1 MATTTTKTAT
11 PPTLSLA
18 PPADW
23 GMETTAARARRERA
37 NAVLAPLIEQ
47 AASDHTEP
55 GARLAAWA
63 KLKASAADVAE
74 LLHVAGSDDLRDLLS
89 AAGAVR
95 GAAADYRSLEAAM
108 ARVHKDVAKAQAAAA
123 KAWAAEQA
131 RTGPPRLSA
140 RGAADRLLELVPG
153 AVVAGGWEL
162 SDNGVVHISVDE
174 EGIPS
179 DKVKVAATRPILLS
193 GRAVDVDTGE
203 YSVEVAWIN
212 EDGRIGRQW
221 TARADVMDGRK
232 LIALATHGAPVC
244 SPTAADLSR
253 FLDWCDS
260 TWGAKL
266 PQRAVSVRL
275 GHIRGGFLRG
285 TGWHPAPA
293 PPAVPTTAPDGTDA
307 QPAPAAPPPAPP
319 PVHLTPPGGYEALTA
334 AIHERGTWDGWLEAW
349 AVTERRPVARLA
361 VYAALASALLP
372 WTTDRGCVLDVWGE
386 TSIGKTTA
394 LNLAASVWAQPRAY
408 VGKWASTMTYRER
421 SAAVLSCLPL
431 LLDDTRQITPKEREN
446 IGQTVYQLADGQGK
460 GRGFVFG
467 AQARAFWCSFTI
479 STGESPLLGTSQDEG
494 ARARCLS
501 VEGAP
506 FGDRS
511 EAVTVNRVTER
522 HYGHLGARFV
532 GALLTRGRAAVSALW
547 EERDAAWAQALAPS
561 GGLAA
566 RLAAHIAALEVAAM
580 IAHEDCG
587 LPFGSWEQI
596 AEVTAVAGAAAVHS
610 GADSDKPLA
619 ALRAV
624 LSRATAQQSSFWGR
638 HATDRDGEAKTPA
651 GGFLGQW
658 KPDDGDRNRWVVI
671 AVATHVLRRW
681 LAEDRYDAPG
691 VIAQWAARGWL
702 ALPAS
707 GTGHDKPVKVDGQ
720 SMRCVCVLRAAVAS
734 AMGGEGE

>member
-1 MATTTTKTAT
+1 MAPQTART
-11 PPTLSLA
+11 MNPPALSLA

-23 GMETTAARARRERA
+23 GLETTAARARRDRA
-37 NAVLAPLIEQ
+37 TAVLAPLIEQ
-47 AASDHTEP
+47 AANETVDA

-63 KLKASAADVAE
+63 KLRASACDVAE

-89 AAGAVR
+89 AAGAIR
-95 GAAADYRSLEAAM
+95 GAAADYRGLDAAM
-108 ARVHKDVAKAQAAAA
+108 ARTVKAVEKAQAQAA

-153 AVVAGGWEL
+153 AAVGGGWEL
-162 SDNGVVHISVDE
+162 SDNGVVHVSVDE
-174 EGIPS
+174 DGVPS

-193 GRAVDVDTGE
+193 GRAVDVDTAE
-203 YSVEVAWIN
+203 YSVEVAWID
-212 EDGRIGRQW
+212 EDGRVGRAW
-221 TARADVMDGRK
+221 TPRADVMDGRK
-232 LIALATHGAPVC
+232 LVALATKGAPVC

-260 TWGAKL
+260 TWAAKL

-285 TGWHPAPA
+285 QGWHPAP
-293 PPAVPTTAPDGTDA
+293 TQDGE
-307 QPAPAAPPPAPP
+307 PISP

-334 AIHERGTWDGWLEAW
+334 AIHERGTWEGWLEAW
-349 AVTERRPVARLA
+349 AVAANRPVARLA

-372 WTTDRGCVLDVWGE
+372 WTTDRGCVLDIWGE

-408 VGKWASTMTYRER
+408 VGKWASTMTFRER

-431 LLDDTRQITPKEREN
+431 LLDDTRQIPPKEREL

-467 AQARAFWCSFTI
+467 AQARAVWCSFTI

-506 FGDRS
+506 FGERA
-511 EAVTVNRVTER
+511 EAVTVNRATDR

-532 GALLTRGRAAVSALW
+532 GALLARGRAAINTLW
-547 EERDAAWAQALAPS
+547 EERDAAWAEALAAS
-561 GGLAA
+561 GPLAS
-566 RLAAHIAALEVAAM
+566 RLAAHIAAIEVAAM
-580 IAHEDCG
+580 VVHEDCG
-587 LPFGSWEQI
+587 LPNGSWDEI
-596 AEVTAVAGAAAVHS
+596 ATATGVAAAAAAHS
-610 GADSDKPLA
+610 GADADKPLA
-619 ALRAV
+619 ALRAT
-624 LSRATAQQSSFWGR
+624 LSRAAALQSAFWGR
-638 HATDRDGEAKTPA
+638 HALDRDGEARTPPA
-651 GGFLGQW
+651 GWLGQW
-658 KPDDGDRNRWVVI
+658 KPDADKDRWAVVAI
-671 AVATHVLRRW
+671 ASHVLRRW
-681 LAEDRYDAPG
+681 LAEDRFDAPG

-702 ALPAS
+702 VLPTS

-720 SMRCVCVLRAAVAS
+720 SMRCVCIQRAAVES
-734 AMGGEGE
+734 AMGEK

>member
-1 MATTTTKTAT
+1 M
-11 PPTLSLA
+11 
-18 PPADW
+18 
-23 GMETTAARARRERA
+23 ARAVK
-37 NAVLAPLIEQ
+37 AVE
-47 AASDHTEP
+47 
-55 GARLAAWA
+55 
-63 KLKASAADVAE
+63 
-74 LLHVAGSDDLRDLLS
+74 
-89 AAGAVR
+89 
-95 GAAADYRSLEAAM
+95 
-108 ARVHKDVAKAQAAAA
+108 KAQGQAA

-140 RGAADRLLELVPG
+140 QGAATRLLDLVPG
-153 AVVAGGWEL
+153 AAVGGGWEL
-162 SDNGVVHISVDE
+162 SDNGVVHVSMDE
-174 EGIPS
+174 DGVPS
-179 DKVKVAATRPILLS
+179 DRVKVAATRPILLC
-193 GRAVDVDTGE
+193 GRAVDVDSGE

-221 TARADVMDGRK
+221 VGRADVMDGRK
-232 LIALATHGAPVC
+232 LIALAAHGAPVC
-244 SPTAADLSR
+244 SPTASDLSR

-260 TWGAKL
+260 TWAAKL

-285 TGWHPAPA
+285 AGWHPAPVA
-293 PPAVPTTAPDGTDA
+293 PESDD
-307 QPAPAAPPPAPP
+307 AAPKPQPP
-319 PVHLTPPGGYEALTA
+319 PVHLTAPGGYEALTA

-349 AVTERRPVARLA
+349 AVAARRPVARLT
-361 VYAALASALLP
+361 VYAALASVLLP

-394 LNLAASVWAQPRAY
+394 LNLAASVWAQPRGY

-431 LLDDTRQITPKEREN
+431 LLDDTRQIAPKERDL

-467 AQARAFWCSFTI
+467 AQARAVWCSFTI

-511 EAVTVNRVTER
+511 EAVTVNRVTDR

-547 EERDAAWAQALAPS
+547 EERDAAWAQALASS
-561 GGLAA
+561 GALAS
-566 RLAAHIAALEVAAM
+566 RLASHVAAIEVAAM
-580 IAHEDCG
+580 IAHEDCE
-587 LPFGSWEQI
+587 LPDGSWEEI
-596 AEVTAVAGAAAVHS
+596 ATATSTAAGAAAHS
-610 GADSDKPLA
+610 GTDADKPLA

-638 HATDRDGEAKTPA
+638 HATDRDNEARTPP

-658 KPDDGDRNRWVVI
+658 KPDEGDRARWSVVAI
-671 AVATHVLRRW
+671 ATHVLRRW

-702 ALPAS
+702 ALPSS

-720 SMRCVCVLRAAVAS
+720 SMRCVCVLRAAVDA
-734 AMGGEGE
+734 AMGAGGES

>member
-1 MATTTTKTAT
+1 MPPTATKATTA
-11 PPTLSLA
+11 PTLSLA

-37 NAVLAPLIEQ
+37 TATLAPLIEQ
-47 AASDHTEP
+47 AASDSTDP

-63 KLKASAADVAE
+63 RLKASAADVAE

-89 AAGAVR
+89 AAGAIR
-95 GAAADYRSLEAAM
+95 GAAADYRALEAAM

-162 SDNGVVHISVDE
+162 TDNGVVHISADE
-174 EGIPS
+174 DGVPS
-179 DKVKVAATRPILLS
+179 DKVKVAATRPIILS
-193 GRAVDVDTGE
+193 GRAVDVDSGE
-203 YSVEVAWIN
+203 YSVEVAWVN
-212 EDGRIGRQW
+212 EDGRIGRAW
-221 TARADVMDGRK
+221 TPRAEVMDGRK
-232 LIALATHGAPVC
+232 LITLASQGAPVC

-293 PPAVPTTAPDGTDA
+293 AP
-307 QPAPAAPPPAPP
+307 QPEGAEAPAAPP

-334 AIHERGTWDGWLEAW
+334 AVHERGTWDGWLEAW
-349 AVTERRPVARLA
+349 AVAKRRPVARLV
-361 VYAALASALLP
+361 VYAALASVLLP
-372 WTTDRGCVLDVWGE
+372 WTADRGCVLDVWGE

-431 LLDDTRQITPKEREN
+431 LLDDTRQITPKEREH

-506 FGDRS
+506 FGDRL

-566 RLAAHIAALEVAAM
+566 RLAAHIAALEVAAI

-587 LPFGSWEQI
+587 LPFGTWEQI
-596 AEVTAVAGAAAVHS
+596 AEVTAVAAAAAVGS

-624 LSRATAQQSSFWGR
+624 LSRAAAMQSAFWGR
-638 HATDRDGEAKTPA
+638 HAQDREGEARTPP
-651 GGFLGQW
+651 GGFVGQW
-658 KPDDGDRNRWVVI
+658 KPDGAGDDNRNRWEVI

-691 VIAQWAARGWL
+691 IIAQWAARGWL
-702 ALPAS
+702 ALPKS
-707 GTGHDKPVKVDGQ
+707 GAGHDKPVKVDGQ
-720 SMRCVCVLRAAVAS
+720 SMRCVCILRKAAEEK
-734 AMGGEGE
+734 MREEGA

>member
-1 MATTTTKTAT
+1 MSSTTTKTAT
-11 PPTLSLA
+11 PPALSLA

-23 GMETTAARARRERA
+23 GLETTAARTRRERA
-37 NAVLAPLIEQ
+37 TAALAPLIEQ
-47 AASDHTEP
+47 AANDNTDP

-63 KLKASAADVAE
+63 KLKASASDVAE
-74 LLHVAGSDDLRDLLS
+74 LLHVAGSDDLRDLLA

-95 GAAADYRSLEAAM
+95 GAAADYRALDAAM
-108 ARVHKDVAKAQAAAA
+108 ARTVKAVEKAQAQAA

-140 RGAADRLLELVPG
+140 QGAATRLLDLVPG
-153 AVVAGGWEL
+153 AAVGGGWEL
-162 SDNGVVHISVDE
+162 SDNGVIHVSVDD

-179 DKVKVAATRPILLS
+179 DKVKVAATRPVLLA
-193 GRAVDVDTGE
+193 GRAVDVDSGE

-221 TARADVMDGRK
+221 TPRADVMDGRK

-244 SPTAADLSR
+244 SPTASDLSR

-260 TWGAKL
+260 TWAAKL

-285 TGWHPAPA
+285 TGWHPAP
-293 PPAVPTTAPDGTDA
+293 VQDGE
-307 QPAPAAPPPAPP
+307 PLPP
-319 PVHLTPPGGYEALTA
+319 PVHLTPPGGYEVLTA
-334 AIHERGTWDGWLEAW
+334 AIHERGTWEGWLEAW
-349 AVTERRPVARLA
+349 AVAAQRPVARLA
-361 VYAALASALLP
+361 VYTALASALLP

-394 LNLAASVWAQPRAY
+394 LNLAASVWAQPRGY

-431 LLDDTRQITPKEREN
+431 LLDDTRQIAPKERDL

-467 AQARAFWCSFTI
+467 AQARAVWCSFTI

-511 EAVTVNRVTER
+511 EAVTVNRVTDR

-532 GALLTRGRAAVSALW
+532 GALLARGRPAVSALW
-547 EERDAAWAQALAPS
+547 EERDAAWAQALAPA

-566 RLAAHIAALEVAAM
+566 RLAAHIAAIEVAAM
-580 IAHEDCG
+580 VAHEDCG
-587 LPFGSWEQI
+587 LPDGSWDEI
-596 AEVTAVAGAAAVHS
+596 ASAINVAGAAATHS
-610 GADSDKPLA
+610 GTDADKPLA

-638 HATDRDGEAKTPA
+638 HAVDRDNEAKTPP

-658 KPDDGDRNRWVVI
+658 KTDDGDRNRWAVVAI
-671 AVATHVLRRW
+671 ATHVLRRW
-681 LAEDRYDAPG
+681 LTEDRYDAPG

-702 ALPAS
+702 ALPAT
-707 GTGHDKPVKVDGQ
+707 GAGHDKPVKVDGQ
-720 SMRCVCVLRAAVAS
+720 SMRCVCVLRAAVVN
-734 AMGGEGE
+734 AMGEAE

>member
-1 MATTTTKTAT
+1 MATTSTKATT
-11 PPTLSLA
+11 PPALTLA

-37 NAVLAPLIEQ
+37 TAVLAPLIEQ
-47 AASDHTEP
+47 AAAEHAEP
-55 GARLAAWA
+55 GVRLAAWA
-63 KLKASAADVAE
+63 KLKANAADVAE
-74 LLHVAGSDDLRDLLS
+74 LLHVAGSDDLRDLLA

-95 GAAADYRSLEAAM
+95 GAAADYRALDAAM
-108 ARVHKDVAKAQAAAA
+108 ARAIKAVEKAQAQAA

-140 RGAADRLLELVPG
+140 QGAASRLLDLIPG
-153 AVVAGGWEL
+153 AAVGGGWEL
-162 SDNGVVHISVDE
+162 SDNGVVHVSVDD
-174 EGIPS
+174 EGVPS
-179 DKVKVAATRPILLS
+179 DKVKVAATRPILLC
-193 GRAVDVDTGE
+193 GRAVDVDSGE
-203 YSVEVAWIN
+203 YSVEVAWTN
-212 EDGRIGRQW
+212 EDGRIGRAW
-221 TARADVMDGRK
+221 TPRADVMDGRK
-232 LIALATHGAPVC
+232 LISLAAQGAPVC

-260 TWGAKL
+260 TWAAKL

-285 TGWHPAPA
+285 TGWHPAPVATPEGADPHPAPPTA
-293 PPAVPTTAPDGTDA
+293 PPA
-307 QPAPAAPPPAPP
+307 P
-319 PVHLTPPGGYEALTA
+319 PVHLTPPGGYEVLTA
-334 AIHERGTWDGWLEAW
+334 AVHERGTWEGWLEAW
-349 AVTERRPVARLA
+349 AVAAQRPVARLV
-361 VYAALASALLP
+361 VYTALASVLLP
-372 WTTDRGCVLDVWGE
+372 WTTDRGCVLDIWGE

-394 LNLAASVWAQPRAY
+394 LNLAASVWAQPRGY

-431 LLDDTRQITPKEREN
+431 LLDDTRQIAPKERDL

-467 AQARAFWCSFTI
+467 AQARAVWCSFTI

-506 FGDRS
+506 FGDRA
-511 EAVTVNRVTER
+511 EAVTINRVTDR

-532 GALLTRGRAAVSALW
+532 GALLARGKAAVSALW
-547 EERDAAWAQALAPS
+547 EERDAAWAQALAPA

-566 RLAAHIAALEVAAM
+566 RLAAHIAAIEVAAM

-587 LPFGSWEQI
+587 LPAGSWEEI
-596 AEVTAVAGAAAVHS
+596 ATATAVAGAAAAHS
-610 GADSDKPLA
+610 GADADKPLA

-638 HATDRDGEAKTPA
+638 HAVDRDNEAKTPP
-651 GGFLGQW
+651 GGFVGQW
-658 KPDDGDRNRWVVI
+658 KTDDGDRNRWAVV

-702 ALPAS
+702 ALPSS

-720 SMRCVCVLRAAVAS
+720 SMRCVCVLRAAVVS
-734 AMGGEGE
+734 AMGEAE

>member
-1 MATTTTKTAT
+1 MAPQTART
-11 PPTLSLA
+11 MNPPALSLA

-23 GMETTAARARRERA
+23 GLETSAARARRDRA
-37 NAVLAPLIEQ
+37 TAVLAPLIEQ
-47 AASDHTEP
+47 AANETVDA

-63 KLKASAADVAE
+63 KLRASACDVAE

-89 AAGAVR
+89 AAGAIR
-95 GAAADYRSLEAAM
+95 GAAADYRALDAAM
-108 ARVHKDVAKAQAAAA
+108 ARTIKAVEKAQSQAA

-153 AVVAGGWEL
+153 ASVAGGWEL
-162 SDNGVVHISVDE
+162 SDNGVVHVSVDE
-174 EGIPS
+174 DGVPS

-193 GRAVDVDTGE
+193 GRAVDVDTAE
-203 YSVEVAWIN
+203 YSVEVAWID
-212 EDGRIGRQW
+212 EDGRIGRAW
-221 TARADVMDGRK
+221 TPRVDVMDGRK
-232 LIALATHGAPVC
+232 LVSLATKGAPVC
-244 SPTAADLSR
+244 SPTASDLSR

-260 TWGAKL
+260 TWAAKL

-285 TGWHPAPA
+285 QGWHPAPA
-293 PPAVPTTAPDGTDA
+293 QEGEPT
-307 QPAPAAPPPAPP
+307 PP

-334 AIHERGTWDGWLEAW
+334 AIHERGTWEGWLEAW
-349 AVTERRPVARLA
+349 AVAANRPVARLA

-372 WTTDRGCVLDVWGE
+372 WTTDRGCVLDIWGE

-408 VGKWASTMTYRER
+408 VGKWASTMTFRER

-431 LLDDTRQITPKEREN
+431 LLDDTRQIPPKEREL

-467 AQARAFWCSFTI
+467 AQARAVWCSFTI

-506 FGDRS
+506 FGERV
-511 EAVTVNRVTER
+511 EAVTVNRATDR

-532 GALLTRGRAAVSALW
+532 GALLARGRAAINTLW
-547 EERDAAWAQALAPS
+547 EERDAAWADALASS
-561 GGLAA
+561 GPLAS
-566 RLAAHIAALEVAAM
+566 RLAAHIAAIEVAAM
-580 IAHEDCG
+580 VAHEDCG
-587 LPFGSWEQI
+587 LPNGAWEEI
-596 AEVTAVAGAAAVHS
+596 ATATGVAAAAAAHS
-610 GADSDKPLA
+610 GADADKPLA
-619 ALRAV
+619 ALRAT
-624 LSRATAQQSSFWGR
+624 LSRAAALQSSFWGR
-638 HATDRDGEAKTPA
+638 HALDRDGDARTPPA
-651 GGFLGQW
+651 GWLGQW
-658 KPDDGDRNRWVVI
+658 KPDADKDRWAVI
-671 AVATHVLRRW
+671 AVASHVLRRW
-681 LAEDRYDAPG
+681 LAEDRFDAPG

-702 ALPAS
+702 VLPTS
-707 GTGHDKPVKVDGQ
+707 GAGHDKPVKVDGQ
-720 SMRCVCVLRAAVAS
+720 SMRCVCIQRAAVES
-734 AMGGEGE
+734 AMGEK

>member
-1 MATTTTKTAT
+1 MANTTTKTAT
-11 PPTLSLA
+11 PPALSLA

-37 NAVLAPLIEQ
+37 TAVLAPLIEQ
-47 AASDHTEP
+47 AANDNTDP

-63 KLKASAADVAE
+63 KLKASASDVAE
-74 LLHVAGSDDLRDLLS
+74 LLHVAGSDDLRDLLA

-95 GAAADYRSLEAAM
+95 GAAADYRALDAAM
-108 ARVHKDVAKAQAAAA
+108 ARTVKAVEKAQAQAA

-131 RTGPPRLSA
+131 RTGPPRLSTQ
-140 RGAADRLLELVPG
+140 GAATRLLDLVPG
-153 AVVAGGWEL
+153 AAVGGGWEL
-162 SDNGVVHISVDE
+162 SDNGVIHVSVDD

-179 DKVKVAATRPILLS
+179 DKVKVAATRPILLC
-193 GRAVDVDTGE
+193 GRAVDVDSGE

-221 TARADVMDGRK
+221 TPRADVMDGRK

-244 SPTAADLSR
+244 SPTASDLSR

-260 TWGAKL
+260 TWAAKL

-285 TGWHPAPA
+285 TGWHPAP
-293 PPAVPTTAPDGTDA
+293 VQDGE
-307 QPAPAAPPPAPP
+307 PLPP
-319 PVHLTPPGGYEALTA
+319 PVHLTPPGGYEVLTA
-334 AIHERGTWDGWLEAW
+334 AIHERGTWEGWLEAW
-349 AVTERRPVARLA
+349 AVAAQRPVARLA
-361 VYAALASALLP
+361 VYTALASALLP

-394 LNLAASVWAQPRAY
+394 LNLAASVWAQPRGY

-431 LLDDTRQITPKEREN
+431 LLDDTRQIAPKERDL

-467 AQARAFWCSFTI
+467 AQARAVWCSFTI

-511 EAVTVNRVTER
+511 EAVTVNRVTDR

-532 GALLTRGRAAVSALW
+532 GALLARGQTAVSALW
-547 EERDAAWAQALAPS
+547 EERDAAWAQALAPA

-566 RLAAHIAALEVAAM
+566 RLAAHIAAIEVAAM

-587 LPFGSWEQI
+587 LPDGSWEEI
-596 AEVTAVAGAAAVHS
+596 ASAINVAGAAATHS
-610 GADSDKPLA
+610 GTDADKPLA

-638 HATDRDGEAKTPA
+638 HALDREGEARTPP

-658 KPDDGDRNRWVVI
+658 KTDDGERARWAVVAI
-671 AVATHVLRRW
+671 ATHVLRRW
-681 LAEDRYDAPG
+681 LTEDRYDAPG
-691 VIAQWAARGWL
+691 VIAQWAAREWI
-702 ALPAS
+702 ALPRS
-707 GTGHDKPVKVDGQ
+707 GTGHDKPVHVDGQ
-720 SMRCVCVLRAAVAS
+720 SMRCVCVLRAAITS
-734 AMGGEGE
+734 AMGEAE